1 MKTIMI
7 TGPTS
12 HAGKTILSMGIV
24 RALKNRGFN
33 VSAFKSGPDM
43 IDREYL
49 AQASGKSAGNLDSYL
64 MGEDGL
70 KKSLAMNR
78 GDFGI
83 IEGVMGYFDGIHNS
97 FEHSS
102 YDLSRKLNVPAIL
115 VYSPQGEMFSMIPK
129 IKGMLDFPNS
139 QIKGIILN
147 QVSSKI
153 YQLLKEQ
160 IEKYLEI
167 EVLGYL
173 PKLDGLIL
181 EEDEQQLERT
191 IEKIA
196 QAIEAT
202 VQIDKII
209 KMTQKLELE
218 ENLFPIKKR
227 KIKVAVA
234 WDEAFRHYYNENLIL
249 LEKMTELEYFSPL
262 KDSSLPVSDF
272 LYIGGKQLTE
282 PFIRQLSENKK
293 MQIAIKKFADSGK
306 PILAENA
313 GLLYLLSSIEGQPM
327 LGLFQ
332 GRASF
337 QKRLNLKRFGY
348 VEIKLEADTLLG
360 KKATN
365 LRGNESHPS
374 SAEISEPTIFQVK
387 KAKTNRSWSC
397 AYQYKNTLAYYQHI
411 HFLGNIE
418 AFYYLLNQIEQLKD
432 GRK

>member
-64 MGEDGL
+64 MGKDGL
-70 KKSLAMNR
+70 RKSLAMNR

-129 IKGMLDFPNS
+129 IKGMLDFPDS

-160 IEKYLEI
+160 IEKHLEI

-181 EEDEQQLERT
+181 EEVEQQLERT

-218 ENLFPIKKR
+218 ENLFPIKK
-227 KIKVAVA
+227 K
-234 WDEAFRHYYNENLIL
+234 
-249 LEKMTELEYFSPL
+249 
-262 KDSSLPVSDF
+262 KD
-272 LYIGGKQLTE
+272 
-282 PFIRQLSENKK
+282 
-293 MQIAIKKFADSGK
+293 
-306 PILAENA
+306 
-313 GLLYLLSSIEGQPM
+313 
-327 LGLFQ
+327 
-332 GRASF
+332 
-337 QKRLNLKRFGY
+337 
-348 VEIKLEADTLLG
+348 
-360 KKATN
+360 
-365 LRGNESHPS
+365 
-374 SAEISEPTIFQVK
+374 
-387 KAKTNRSWSC
+387 
-397 AYQYKNTLAYYQHI
+397 
-411 HFLGNIE
+411 
-418 AFYYLLNQIEQLKD
+418 
-432 GRK
+432 